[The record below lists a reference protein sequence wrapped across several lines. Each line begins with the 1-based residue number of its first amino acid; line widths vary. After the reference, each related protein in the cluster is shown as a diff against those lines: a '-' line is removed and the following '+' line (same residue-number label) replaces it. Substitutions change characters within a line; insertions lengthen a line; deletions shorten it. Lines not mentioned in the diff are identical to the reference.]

1 MNRLLLLGL
10 NHTTAPLELRE
21 RLAFNTQQRTAAL
34 LRFRERFP
42 NCELVLLSTCNRV
55 EFYIARPVHE
65 KPRAEE
71 LIEFLAESHSLPA
84 SEFSRH
90 MYQKADVEMVRHL
103 FHVASSLDSMVLGET
118 QILGQVREAYDA
130 STQTAIAG
138 GWLNPLFQRAL
149 AAAKQVMHETALT
162 EGRLSVAS
170 VAVDYARGIFDRF
183 SDKTVLSIGA
193 GKMAQLVL
201 RHFRDLQP
209 GKLMVC
215 NRDAGKALALAQE
228 FAGQQ
233 VPFEKLDEHLV
244 AADIV
249 LTSTGAQHPII
260 TRSQFEGLRKRRRYR
275 PLFIIDIAVPRD
287 VEPSVGQIEG
297 VYLYNLDDLQD
308 VVSKTQSQR
317 KDVIASAN
325 AIVNQHVESYVVWNR
340 QRELGPAIRK
350 LHERYHAIA
359 KEELNRTLNKL
370 PNLSEAERDHLEEL
384 SRRIVNKLLH
394 DPVHALRHADQSH
407 LPASQYLHAL
417 EKLFQLSPEETQ
429 AEEPGPSGEAQV

>member
-21 RLAFNTQQRTAAL
+21 RLAFNPRQRADALTRFKTQ
-34 LRFRERFP
+34 FP

-55 EFYIARPVHE
+55 EFYLARAVHE
-65 KPRAEE
+65 SPRAEE
-71 LIEFLAESHSLPA
+71 LIDFLAEFQSLPA
-84 SEFSRH
+84 AEFSRH
-90 MYQKADVEMVRHL
+90 MYQKAEVDMVRHL

-118 QILGQVREAYDA
+118 QILGQVRDAYDA
-130 STQTAIAG
+130 STQLGAAG
-138 GWLNPLFQRAL
+138 ASLNPLFQKAL

-183 SDKTVLSIGA
+183 NDKTVLSIGA

-209 GKLMVC
+209 GKLLVC
-215 NRDAGKALALAQE
+215 NRDPAKAVTLATE
-228 FAGQQ
+228 FGGQQ
-233 VPFEKLDEHLV
+233 VPFDRLEDHLV

-249 LTSTGAQHPII
+249 LTSTGAQHAII
-260 TRSQFEGLRKRRRYR
+260 TRQQFEGLRKRRRYR

-287 VEPSVGQIEG
+287 VEPGVGEIDG

-317 KDVIASAN
+317 KDVITSAH
-325 AIVNQHVESYVVWNR
+325 AIVEQHVEAFAVWHR
-340 QRELGPAIRK
+340 QRELGPAIRR
-350 LHERYHAIA
+350 LHDRYHAIA
-359 KEELNRTLNKL
+359 REELSRTLHKL
-370 PNLSEAERDHLEEL
+370 PNLSPQEREHLEEL
-384 SRRIVNKLLH
+384 SRRIVNKLHH
-394 DPVHALRHADQSH
+394 DPVQALRTADHSPI
-407 LPASQYLHAL
+407 PAAQYLHAL
-417 EKLFQLSPEETQ
+417 EKLFQ
-429 AEEPGPSGEAQV
+429 